1 MRRITLLG
9 FIVFISAFLRLYDIH
24 KLPNGL
30 HWDEQDSGYQ
40 AYSLLKT
47 GKDYFGNSLP
57 LFPHS
62 LADFRTP
69 VFIYSS
75 IPFVK
80 LLGLTPLSV
89 RLPSAISGVLSVILI
104 YYFANLLFDAWDLRI
119 GLLASLTLALSPW
132 HVLYGRQSVEC
143 NIMLPYLLLSLITFY
158 KGLKNHNWFILSGL
172 FFALTTATYSP
183 AKFFSP
189 AILLTLFIIHYSHLK
204 LVSKKVKLFAVA
216 FFITVFAPVFISS
229 AFGPAGTRFHDLS
242 LFTDPT
248 ISAEVDR
255 RRLTANLSSGTTRQ
269 VGLPTRLIDKIVY
282 NKLTL
287 PFSFFISNYFNTY
300 STQFLFTQGDQELR
314 HSPSK
319 SSIGQLQLIE
329 VIPLILGLYFL
340 ISRSISSDSKVLI
353 LLWFLLGPVPSA
365 LTRDGGPHAARTFLL
380 LPAFAITIAAGVH
393 QLLSKSKYLFLAY
406 CILFFASS
414 VFIYHYF
421 FSVYRFESA
430 DPFQWSSTQAVQ
442 AAVQN
447 SPSYSYVYVDL
458 HQDSALMAYLFT
470 TGYDP
475 AKLQSLQPLSVT
487 RLWGDNDTQV
497 FDNIFLLRPN
507 TRFWNDVKL
516 DGHSLVIAKADQPL
530 LDTYQPKLSRI
541 DFPDS
546 TPALYLFK
554 K

>member
-189 AILLTLFIIHYSHLK
+189 AILLTLFIIHYS
-204 LVSKKVKLFAVA
+204 
-216 FFITVFAPVFISS
+216 VF
-229 AFGPAGTRFHDLS
+229 
-242 LFTDPT
+242 
-248 ISAEVDR
+248 
-255 RRLTANLSSGTTRQ
+255 
-269 VGLPTRLIDKIVY
+269 
-282 NKLTL
+282 
-287 PFSFFISNYFNTY
+287 
-300 STQFLFTQGDQELR
+300 
-314 HSPSK
+314 
-319 SSIGQLQLIE
+319 
-329 VIPLILGLYFL
+329 
-340 ISRSISSDSKVLI
+340 
-353 LLWFLLGPVPSA
+353 
-365 LTRDGGPHAARTFLL
+365 
-380 LPAFAITIAAGVH
+380 
-393 QLLSKSKYLFLAY
+393 
-406 CILFFASS
+406 C
-414 VFIYHYF
+414 
-421 FSVYRFESA
+421 
-430 DPFQWSSTQAVQ
+430 SSTCFV
-442 AAVQN
+442 
-447 SPSYSYVYVDL
+447 SP
-458 HQDSALMAYLFT
+458 
-470 TGYDP
+470 
-475 AKLQSLQPLSVT
+475 
-487 RLWGDNDTQV
+487 
-497 FDNIFLLRPN
+497 
-507 TRFWNDVKL
+507 
-516 DGHSLVIAKADQPL
+516 
-530 LDTYQPKLSRI
+530 
-541 DFPDS
+541 
-546 TPALYLFK
+546 
-554 K
+554 